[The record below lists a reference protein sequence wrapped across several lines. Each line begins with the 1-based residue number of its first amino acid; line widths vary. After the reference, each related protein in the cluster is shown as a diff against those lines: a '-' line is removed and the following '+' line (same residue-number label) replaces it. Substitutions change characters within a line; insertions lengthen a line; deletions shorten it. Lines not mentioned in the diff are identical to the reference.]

1 LSLVAAAVLGT
12 LRIAVVQVVDWLAA
26 KVAATVALKDIAVVW
41 VVHKHSEMLLVLVE
55 TQRQLILVV
64 AVAVIAAAMP
74 VVNPVSQM
82 AEALLG
88 IQVAVVA
95 QAGQHPTLCL
105 LRTRKVSVTVTVCS
119 PLLRHK
125 TQQFPRQ

>member
-1 LSLVAAAVLGT
+1 MLGT

-26 KVAATVALKDIAVVW
+26 KVAATVALRRIAVVSVPRKPMGAHW
-41 VVHKHSEMLLVLVE
+41 VLVE
-55 TQRQLILVV
+55 TQRQLTLVV
-64 AVAVIAAAMP
+64 AAAVIAAAMP
-74 VVNPVSQM
+74 VVRAVSQM

-88 IQVAVVA
+88 IQVVVVA

-105 LRTRKVSVTVTVCS
+105 QRIHRVSAMATVCS
-119 PLLRHK
+119 PLLRRK